1 MNKTAKFSQM
11 SKITLKE
18 PEIKRNSV
26 KLTTTYYLSQ
36 STPSKRGSTIL
47 PIAQKIEKTESLPNV
62 NKTQSSDDVFM
73 IQKELSDLIK
83 EGFSVEWEP
92 EWRQNRV
99 LSKLSNLVDD
109 AKNKNLSDS
118 SFNLVA
124 EGVDTTSTHILP
136 FNKKKAIVD
145 LLKGKIPP
153 KNFFRL
159 ICHSWSSKY

>member
-1 MNKTAKFSQM
+1 M

-26 KLTTTYYLSQ
+26 KMTTSYYLSQ
-36 STPSKRGSTIL
+36 STPTKNANL
-47 PIAQKIEKTESLPNV
+47 CKIEKAESLPNV
-62 NKTQSSDDVFM
+62 NKTKSSDDVFM
-73 IQKELSDLIK
+73 VQKELSDLIR

-92 EWRQNRV
+92 EWRQNTV

-109 AKNKNLSDS
+109 TKNKNFSDS
-118 SFNLVA
+118 SVNLVA
-124 EGVDTTSTHILP
+124 DGVDTTSTHILP

>member
-1 MNKTAKFSQM
+1 M

-26 KLTTTYYLSQ
+26 KMTTSYYLSQ
-36 STPSKRGSTIL
+36 STPAKNVTL
-47 PIAQKIEKTESLPNV
+47 NKVTKAESLPNV
-62 NKTQSSDDVFM
+62 NKTASSDDVFM

-92 EWRQNRV
+92 EWRQNSV
-99 LSKLSNLVDD
+99 LNKLSNLVDG
-109 AKNKNLSDS
+109 AKNKNLTDS

-124 EGVDTTSTHILP
+124 DGVDTTSTHMLP